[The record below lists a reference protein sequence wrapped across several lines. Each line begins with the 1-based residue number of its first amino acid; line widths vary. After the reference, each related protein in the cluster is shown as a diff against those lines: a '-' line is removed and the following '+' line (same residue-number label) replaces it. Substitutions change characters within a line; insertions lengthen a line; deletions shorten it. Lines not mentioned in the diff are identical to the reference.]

1 MTDAKIGYG
10 STYEIYS
17 GGSFVAVG
25 EVTVITPG
33 EATTDR
39 VEATHMQSPGRRREY
54 IAGMIDSGE
63 ASFEINWVPGNSTDT
78 LIRGLLSSGAVVEH
92 RITFPNGVTVTYDAA
107 ITGFTKALPIDDRM
121 TATITVAVSGEETWG
136 SASAPV
142 NSVLPAISGIA
153 QVGEEMTAWSGVWS
167 GAPTFTY
174 QWKNEGANIV
184 GATSATYTPVVGDVG
199 DNITVTVTGT
209 NTAGNASATS
219 AETLPV
225 IAA

>member
-1 MTDAKIGYG
+1 MTTARIGYG

-17 GGSFVAVG
+17 GGAFVAVG

-63 ASFEINWVPGNSTDT
+63 ASFEINWLPGDATDL

-121 TATITVAVSGEETWG
+121 TATITIAVSGEETWG

-153 QVGEEMTAWSGVWS
+153 QVGEEMTAWVGVWS
-167 GAPTFTY
+167 GAPSFTY
-174 QWKNEGANIV
+174 QWKNEGVNIG
-184 GATSATYTPVVGDVG
+184 GATSATYTPVVGDIG
-199 DNITVTVTGT
+199 DNITVTVTAT
-209 NTAGNASATS
+209 NSAGSASATS
-219 AETLPV
+219 IETAAV

>member
-10 STYEIYS
+10 STYEIFS
-17 GGSFVAVG
+17 GGNFVAVG

-63 ASFEINWVPGNSTDT
+63 ASFEINWVPGNSTDI
-78 LIRGLLSSGAVVEH
+78 LIRGLLDSGAIVDH
-92 RITFPNGVTVTYDAA
+92 RITFPNGVTVTYEAA

-121 TATITVAVSGEETWG
+121 TATIAVSVSGDETWG

-153 QVGEEMTAWSGVWS
+153 QVGHVMTAWPGIWS
-167 GAPTFTY
+167 GAPSFTY
-174 QWKNEGANIV
+174 QWKNEGVNIG
-184 GATSATYTPVVGDVG
+184 GATSATYTPIVGDIG
-199 DNITVTVTGT
+199 DNITVTVTAT
-209 NTAGNASATS
+209 NSAGNASATS
-219 AETLPV
+219 IETAAV